1 MSPQGDVGSQWSMA
15 QPINAPTTTPAINS
29 EESWKPRAIAEDLAA
44 PFPLSV
50 PDWSV
55 RTFRPSLILDSR

>member
-44 PFPLSV
+44 PFPLSAG
-50 PDWSV
+50 WSV
-55 RTFRPSLILDSR
+55 RIFRLSRILDNR